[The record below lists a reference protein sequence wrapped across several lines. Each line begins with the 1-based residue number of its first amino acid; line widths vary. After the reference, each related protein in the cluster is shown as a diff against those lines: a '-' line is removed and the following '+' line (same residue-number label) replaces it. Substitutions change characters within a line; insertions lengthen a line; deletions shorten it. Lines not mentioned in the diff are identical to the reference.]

1 MNATRLANNSMP
13 RFEGEEMT
21 GYDPFDYVLT
31 GAFRDDGR
39 VQEQIQKRQKKAGP
53 SELGM
58 TPNSKADSKANSK
71 DSDEGAASSAPT
83 LHTTPI
89 RRLAFPGGCA

>member
-31 GAFRDDGR
+31 GAFRDDG
-39 VQEQIQKRQKKAGP
+39 VWG
-53 SELGM
+53 G
-58 TPNSKADSKANSK
+58 TPMKTVTALSKGLT
-71 DSDEGAASSAPT
+71 GA
-83 LHTTPI
+83 
-89 RRLAFPGGCA
+89 RFCNW